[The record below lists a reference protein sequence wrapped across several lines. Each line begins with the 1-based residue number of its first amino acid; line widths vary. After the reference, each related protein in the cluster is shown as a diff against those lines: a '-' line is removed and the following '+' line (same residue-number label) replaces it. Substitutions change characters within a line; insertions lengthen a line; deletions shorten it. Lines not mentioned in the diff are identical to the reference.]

1 MVDSMLRAVTAR
13 GVVPSEEVAM
23 CPNAELME
31 RYQSGDVQSFRDLYA
46 LVAPRLLGYLI
57 KLTRS
62 RALADD
68 VLQLTFLKVHRAR
81 ATYVRG
87 ADPVPWIYT
96 IARRTFIDEVRRN
109 RSSIV
114 SVAGEHL
121 PEVAADLTGVAADR
135 SDDRGGDRELVCLA
149 VDALAALPSQ
159 QREAIVLTKLEGKSV
174 AEAAQIA
181 KTTTCALKVRAHRGY
196 AALRLV
202 LDASVRREA
211 NLIACR

>member
-1 MVDSMLRAVTAR
+1 MVDSMLQLVTAP
-13 GVVPSEEVAM
+13 VAVSPDEVATSRS
-23 CPNAELME
+23 AELMG
-31 RYQSGDVQSFRDLYA
+31 RYQDGDVKSFRELYA
-46 LVAPRLLGYLI
+46 FVAPRLLGYLI

-96 IARRTFIDEVRRN
+96 IAHRTFIDEVRRN
-109 RSSIV
+109 RSAIV
-114 SVAGEHL
+114 AVAGENV
-121 PEVAADLTGVAADR
+121 PEIAADLMGKAADR
-135 SDDRGGDRELVCLA
+135 SDEGGRDPELVCQA
-149 VDALAALPSQ
+149 VDALAALPAR

-181 KTTTCALKVRAHRGY
+181 RTTSCALRVRAHRGY
-196 AALRLV
+196 VALRSALGAD
-202 LDASVRREA
+202 LRREA
-211 NLIACR
+211 SLMA